1 MSLFQL
7 DPASLAARTR
17 NHAAPL
23 TLGASLIRGAISF
36 TILSIAGFVPWAVFG
51 LPLKR
56 ALGEAGMYAVCA
68 AVFIALSG
76 PLMHRLIM
84 GAGSLSRFYKVFTLA
99 FIPYSIAW
107 TIGWIALR
115 GHVDDHARSVIG
127 LLAGAIV
134 MGPILAAAFDALS
147 SALKVIVIIFLSNAA
162 GYFLGGIVEA
172 AVPGIPGKL
181 LWGVFYG
188 LGLGAGL
195 GWAFHECQTSAR
207 RLLAGSLGLGD
218 GRTY

>member
-7 DPASLAARTR
+7 DPSSLAERSR
-17 NHAAPL
+17 NQPPPL
-23 TLGASLIRGAISF
+23 TLGASLVRGAIGF
-36 TILSIAGFVPWAVFG
+36 TVLSVAGFVPWAVFG
-51 LPLKR
+51 KR
-56 ALGEAGMYAVCA
+56 LYQAIGEAGMYAVCA

-84 GAGSLSRFYKVFTLA
+84 GAGSLSRFYKVFALA
-99 FIPYSIAW
+99 FIPYSVAW
-107 TIGWIALR
+107 TIGWMFLR
-115 GHVDDHARSVIG
+115 GHPGSIVG

-134 MGPILAAAFDALS
+134 MGPILAAAFDALGS
-147 SALKVIVIIFLSNAA
+147 VVKVITVLFLANAA
-162 GYFLGGIVEA
+162 GYFLGGVVEA

-188 LGLGAGL
+188 LGFGAGL

-207 RLLAGSLGLGD
+207 RLLAGTLGE
-218 GRTY
+218 